1 MHAAQ
6 LLAVSPP
13 PPTLA
18 WLPVQPSS
26 PPSPSSPATAYPIRP
41 VQQSEIDDF
50 KSYVST
56 IPLSFTDTS
65 PPVAGR
71 ILSNEAEV
79 RSFLESTVNFVVWPV
94 ILAMVPHSA
103 TRGYDLVLGNEDH
116 FPVVARTHN
125 AILKVFVHH
134 AVNMSESLLLV
145 EFQTCGFPGSS
156 GSSGDGVMDIV
167 SRRRLAK
174 YAVEGNVSTLIMM
187 DNMYAVYV
195 HFQDARD
202 ENASME
208 ILVTTLAGDAEGEYG
223 RLTVRELVVYA
234 AWKVLGERG
243 LGVR

>member
-13 PPTLA
+13 PPILA
-18 WLPVQPSS
+18 WLPAQPS
-26 PPSPSSPATAYPIRP
+26 PPSSSSSATAYPIRP
-41 VQQSEIDDF
+41 VQQNEIDDF

-71 ILSNEAEV
+71 ILSDEAEV

-125 AILKVFVHH
+125 AILKVFVHQD
-134 AVNMSESLLLV
+134 VNMSESLLLV
-145 EFQTCGFPGSS
+145 EFQACGFLGSPGST
-156 GSSGDGVMDIV
+156 GDGVIDVV

-187 DNMYAVYV
+187 DNVYAVCV

-202 ENASME
+202 ENAPIE
-208 ILVTTLAGDAEGEYG
+208 ILVTTLAGDAGGEYG

-234 AWKVLGERG
+234 AWKVLKERE